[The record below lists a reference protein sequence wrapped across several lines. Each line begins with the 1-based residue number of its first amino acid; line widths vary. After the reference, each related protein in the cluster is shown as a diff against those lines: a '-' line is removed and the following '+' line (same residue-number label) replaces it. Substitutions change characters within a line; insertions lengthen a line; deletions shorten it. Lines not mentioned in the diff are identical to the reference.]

1 MYEVIYQTR
10 ETVFHR
16 DIQTPR
22 RELKIGRAAEYFW
35 RNSKCFY
42 NIASRVAQSNA
53 VYVSVLQIS
62 MVHSDCA
69 SKSLCQ
75 ILFPT
80 FSLGPEFLNEAEKE
94 NNNGKGDSASAPSRF
109 ASLFEGEMQ
118 FWQKDTLVKP
128 NKLQT
133 GLFHPSKVSLS
144 FSVLKL
150 LNMKLELSKERLK

>member
-118 FWQKDTLVKP
+118 QINHFTVVFLVSRPLNGNEAEGDLVLIQTL
-128 NKLQT
+128 
-133 GLFHPSKVSLS
+133 
-144 FSVLKL
+144 L
-150 LNMKLELSKERLK
+150 LLLCKSSCSYAN